1 MSLIEQVFDYEK
13 KIDDLE
19 QRIAVVCGHLN
30 VCHGQLVDL
39 VVETLATD
47 GWHGHGFR
55 SPEHWVSLRTGFSPT
70 RSRQIVQLARRA
82 GELPVTVDAL
92 RSGRLSIDQAVVVAQ
107 TVPAHNDREACDIAI
122 MSSVSQLRHAL
133 GKYAF
138 ERPEPEPIEDPP
150 VAPDEPDEA
159 VEPDGTPAPPVVAP
173 IDPRL
178 VAGALSFF
186 FDEHGRFQLRLDAP
200 LDDGLIIEAALSE
213 ARDALFR
220 SGHTDVTW
228 MDAFNEVCR
237 RSLASND
244 ITGIGT
250 ARSDRFRIYVHLD
263 TEGAW
268 VNSNIR
274 VPQALVD
281 QIISDGVVRPVW
293 TTAGKPINV
302 GRATKVISP
311 ELRRMVLHRDGHRCR
326 IPGCGGTLGL
336 QIHHVL
342 WYGRDHGHTET
353 ANLAPACGSCHH
365 LIHRGKIII
374 TGNADEP
381 DGLTFTD
388 EHGRTLIRY
397 PVPTPPTGPPPEP
410 TEPFR
415 HPTGERFD
423 TRWLWFQPPPQPQ
436 AA

>member
-1 MSLIEQVFDYEK
+1 MFATVK

-19 QRIAVVCGHLN
+19 RRIAVVCGHLN
-30 VCHGQLVDL
+30 ACHGQLIDL
-39 VVETLATD
+39 VVETLATN

-82 GELPVTVDAL
+82 AELPVTVDAV

-122 MSSVSQLRHAL
+122 VSSVSQLRHAL
-133 GKYAF
+133 GRYAF
-138 ERPEPEPIEDPP
+138 DLPAPEPEPEPEPVEDEPAVPP
-150 VAPDEPDEA
+150 VSP
-159 VEPDGTPAPPVVAP
+159 VPPVVAP
-173 IDPRL
+173 VDPRL
-178 VAGALSFF
+178 VAGMLSFF

-220 SGHTDVTW
+220 AGHPDVTW

-250 ARSDRFRIYVHLD
+250 ARSDRFRIYIHLD

-293 TTAGKPINV
+293 TTNGTPINV

-311 ELRRMVLHRDGHRCR
+311 ALRRMVLHRDGHHCR
-326 IPGCGGTLGL
+326 IPGCDSTLGL
-336 QIHHVL
+336 QIHHVR
-342 WYGRDHGHTET
+342 WYGRDDGLTET

-388 EHGRTLIRY
+388 EHGRTLIRH
-397 PVPTPPTGPPPEP
+397 PVPIPPTGPPPEP
-410 TEPFR
+410 TKPFL

-423 TRWLWFQPPPQPQ
+423 TRWLWFQPPPQPK

>member
-1 MSLIEQVFDYEK
+1 MFESAK

-19 QRIAVVCGHLN
+19 RRIAVVCGHLN
-30 VCHGQLVDL
+30 ACHGQLIDL
-39 VVETLATD
+39 VVETLATN

-82 GELPVTVDAL
+82 AELPVTVDAV

-122 MSSVSQLRHAL
+122 VSSVSRLRHAL
-133 GKYAF
+133 GRYAF
-138 ERPEPEPIEDPP
+138 DLPAPEPEPEPEPVEDEPAVPP
-150 VAPDEPDEA
+150 VSP
-159 VEPDGTPAPPVVAP
+159 VPPVVAP
-173 IDPRL
+173 VDPRL
-178 VAGALSFF
+178 VAGMLSFF

-220 SGHTDVTW
+220 AGHPDVTW

-250 ARSDRFRIYVHLD
+250 PRSDRFRIYVHLD

-268 VNSNIR
+268 VNSNVR

-326 IPGCGGTLGL
+326 IPGCDGTLGL

-342 WYGRDHGHTET
+342 WYGRDHGRTET
-353 ANLAPACGSCHH
+353 GNLAPACGHCHH
-365 LIHRGKIII
+365 LIHRGKINI

-410 TEPFR
+410 AEPFR

-423 TRWLWFQPPPQPQ
+423 TRWLWFKPPPPPK